1 MESIVYVGMDV
12 HKDSYSICCY
22 KAKEDK
28 FYYEKKVKAETKR
41 VIKYLESVKE
51 IFGEETIFFCGYEAG
66 PTGFGLYRDL
76 EKEGYA
82 CVVMAPT
89 SLKKSANQKVKNDR
103 VDARYLAKTLFTKDY
118 SAVNVTTEEE
128 EAIKEFCQMRLSI
141 QTELKESKQKLLSFL
156 LRQGKKYEES
166 GYWTIKHKNWLSKL
180 EFENQLLKEIFD
192 EYMISVNANEQRL
205 KTIENR
211 LKEIAKEKVVKEK
224 VDKLVCFS
232 GIETLTAVT
241 IVSTVGDFNRF
252 SSAYHFSKYLGLTCK
267 EDSSGGRERRLG
279 ITKSGSKNLRRLLVE
294 SAKSIKKTNLKG
306 KKSRRLLERQQGKD
320 PLVVAYA
327 DKCRYRIRHKIAHLE
342 LRGKSANV
350 ATTAAARELA
360 CFIWGMM
367 TNNIA

>member
-180 EFENQLLKEIFD
+180 EFENQLLKEIFN

-224 VDKLVCFS
+224 VDKNQKDYVLREQLKVIRDEL
-232 GIETLTAVT
+232 GDG
-241 IVSTVGDFNRF
+241 STGDDIPEF
-252 SSAYHFSKYLGLTCK
+252 YEKV
-267 EDSSGGRERRLG
+267 
-279 ITKSGSKNLRRLLVE
+279 SKNPDASKEMLTPDVIVVDPPRKGCDEKCLETIIKMKPERIVYVSCDSATLARDLRILVD
-294 SAKSIKKTNLKG
+294 G
-306 KKSRRLLERQQGKD
+306 G
-320 PLVVAYA
+320 Y
-327 DKCRYRIRHKIAHLE
+327 HLE
-342 LRGKSANV
+342 KVRPVDQFAHTMHVETCVLLARTSKSAV
-350 ATTAAARELA
+350 
-360 CFIWGMM
+360 
-367 TNNIA
+367 

>member
-1 MESIVYVGMDV
+1 
-12 HKDSYSICCY
+12 
-22 KAKEDK
+22 
-28 FYYEKKVKAETKR
+28 
-41 VIKYLESVKE
+41 
-51 IFGEETIFFCGYEAG
+51 
-66 PTGFGLYRDL
+66 
-76 EKEGYA
+76 
-82 CVVMAPT
+82 
-89 SLKKSANQKVKNDR
+89 
-103 VDARYLAKTLFTKDY
+103 
-118 SAVNVTTEEE
+118 
-128 EAIKEFCQMRLSI
+128 MRLSI

-166 GYWTIKHKNWLSKL
+166 GYWTIKHKNWLAKL
-180 EFENQLLKEIFD
+180 EFENKLLKEIFN
-192 EYMISVNANEQRL
+192 EYMISVNTNEQRL

-211 LKEIAKEKVVKEK
+211 LKEIAQEKVVKEK